1 MVISSERLFAI
12 LRIYEIVFKKITNIL
27 NRVFEAYYNLKGDKV
42 IWLIVVLLS
51 MMSVLVVYSAS
62 GSMAYKLRGGN
73 TEYYLVQQLVFLL
86 AGLAL
91 MYLCYKIDY
100 SIYSRWAPYL
110 LLVAVPLLFY
120 TVFFGTEINE
130 ARRWITIPWIDKTI
144 QTSDFGKIALILFV
158 ARSLATKQDFIKDF
172 KSAFLPIILPVIL
185 VCALIAPADLS
196 TGALLFVTCI
206 IMMFVGR
213 IALKYVFMLGVLGV
227 IAGALIYF
235 IGLQYPDFV
244 RVETWAS
251 RVKDFLAMGDGDFQV
266 QQAKIAIAEG
276 GFFGVGPGNSIQRNH
291 LPYAYADCIYAIIC
305 EEYGLIGGLIV
316 LFLYLGLLVRCMFIV
331 VKSPKAFGA
340 ILAFGLCLNLVI
352 QAFANIAV
360 SVQLVPATGLTL
372 PLISMGGTSLLFT
385 CISLGI
391 ILSVS
396 RHADQAFAERI
407 ELNKMEQNESA
418 D

>member
-1 MVISSERLFAI
+1 M
-12 LRIYEIVFKKITNIL
+12 
-27 NRVFEAYYNLKGDKV
+27 
-42 IWLIVVLLS
+42 IWLIVILLS
-51 MMSVLVVYSAS
+51 IMSILVVYSAS

-73 TEYYLVQQLVFLL
+73 TEYYLVQQLVFLC
-86 AGLAL
+86 AGLLL
-91 MYLCYKIDY
+91 MHMFYRFDY
-100 SIYSRWAPYL
+100 SIYLRWAPIGL
-110 LLVAVPLLFY
+110 LIAVPLLFY

-144 QTSDFGKIALILFV
+144 QTSDFGKLALILFV
-158 ARSLATKQDFIKDF
+158 ARSLATKQDYIKDF
-172 KSAFLPIILPVIL
+172 RGAFVPIIVPVIL
-185 VCALIAPADLS
+185 VCGLIAPADLS
-196 TGALLFVTCI
+196 TAALLFVTCI
-206 IMMFVGR
+206 LMMFVGR
-213 IALKYVFMLGVLGV
+213 ISLKYVFMLGMLG
-227 IAGALIYF
+227 ILAGALIYI
-235 IGLQYPDFV
+235 IGLKFPDFV

-251 RVKDFLAMGDGDFQV
+251 RVKDFIAMGDGDFQV

-276 GFFGVGPGNSIQRNH
+276 GFFGVGPGHSIQRNH

-305 EEYGLIGGLIV
+305 EEYGLVGGVTV
-316 LFLYLGLLVRCMFIV
+316 LFLYLWLLFRCLSIV

-385 CISLGI
+385 CVSLGI

-396 RHADQAFAERI
+396 RHADQAYAERI

-418 D
+418 G